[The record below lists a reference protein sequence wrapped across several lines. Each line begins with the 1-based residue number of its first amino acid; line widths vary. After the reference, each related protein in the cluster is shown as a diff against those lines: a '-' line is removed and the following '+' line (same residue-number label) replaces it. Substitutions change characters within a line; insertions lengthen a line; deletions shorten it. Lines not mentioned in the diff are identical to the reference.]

1 MFGPD
6 RRSPWLVAAL
16 ITVGL
21 GVAGCA
27 ATSAATSPGAPA
39 EAPPARIA
47 EIPGKDVKSVTL
59 SEHAAK
65 RLGVE
70 TIELAAAPQG
80 MSVPYSAVFYTP
92 DGSAWVYTLTQP
104 LTYVREKVTV
114 ATVAGA
120 KGDQAFLSAGPA
132 VGTTIVKIGAI
143 ELYGAEIGVGG
154 E

>member
-1 MFGPD
+1 MRGQ
-6 RRSPWLVAAL
+6 WLAAAL
-16 ITVGL
+16 VTLGL

-27 ATSAATSPGAPA
+27 STTSAEAGAGPEG
-39 EAPPARIA
+39 EAPPAQVA

-70 TIELAAAPQG
+70 TVELAAAPQG
-80 MSVPYSAVFYTP
+80 IAVPYSAVFYTP
-92 DGSAWVYTLTQP
+92 DGAAWVFTMTQP

-120 KGDQAFLSAGPA
+120 KGDQAFLSEGPA
-132 VGTTIVKIGAI
+132 VGTTVVKTGAI
-143 ELYGAEIGVGG
+143 ELYGAEIGVSG